1 VGSQESC
8 IVPLVGAAGA
18 GDRLVGGKA
27 ARLGSLI
34 QAGFRVPRGSCITTK
49 AKEMI
54 PLYQRH
60 TERGTAISPQARSQ
74 LQTLAAAV
82 SQELR
87 RALGAVADADQA
99 LARAVLESKPQVRS
113 LERASIEVALGPQTS
128 DAAPQ
133 RQLPTALERALTES
147 LRRAYSL
154 TRRFVRVGAGLVHM
168 PAQDA

>member
-60 TERGTAISPQARSQ
+60 TERGTAISPQA
-74 LQTLAAAV
+74 LAAAV
-82 SQELR
+82 SQGLR
-87 RALGAVADADQA
+87 RALGAVANADQA
-99 LARAVLESKPQVRS
+99 LARAVPETKPQVRS
-113 LERASIEVALGPQTS
+113 LERAAIKFQLEPQAL
-128 DAAPQ
+128 DAPQ

>member
-87 RALGAVADADQA
+87 RALGAVANADQA
-99 LARAVLESKPQVRS
+99 LARAVLETKPQVRS
-113 LERASIEVALGPQTS
+113 LERAAIEFQLEPQAS
-128 DAAPQ
+128 DAPQ

>member
-1 VGSQESC
+1 MGSQESC

-87 RALGAVADADQA
+87 RALGAVANADQA
-99 LARAVLESKPQVRS
+99 LARAVLETKPQVRS
-113 LERASIEVALGPQTS
+113 LERAAIEFQLEPQAL
-128 DAAPQ
+128 DAPQ